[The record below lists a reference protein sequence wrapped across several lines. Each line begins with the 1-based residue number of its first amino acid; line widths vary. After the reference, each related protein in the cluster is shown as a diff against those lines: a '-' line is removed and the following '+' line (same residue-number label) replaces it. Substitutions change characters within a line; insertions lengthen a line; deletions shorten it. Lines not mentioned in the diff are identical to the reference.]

1 MPSFDSRFEHRRRLL
16 QWLSAS
22 PLLASPGF
30 SIAGVDRPSKLPE
43 LEASAPLIASP
54 SEAINVFDFE
64 PVFFKNVPPAHIG
77 YMASGI
83 DAEATLKANREA
95 FSKYYLRPRRLND
108 VSKVDMSVDI
118 LGVKYPNPIFI
129 CPTGGNKAYHPEGE
143 AAVARA
149 AKTGGHLE
157 MLATPAT
164 TSMEDAIAARG
175 APVWYQ
181 LYASPKWEV
190 AEALVK
196 RAEKAGSPV
205 VVVTVDRVAGRNQET
220 FFRLRKNDTR
230 ECKGCHAEN
239 LQESVKRKPAYA
251 GIDLSGLPN
260 LQSANMSW
268 DFIKR
273 LRGATRMKIVIKGIL
288 TAEDAKLAVAN
299 GVDGLVVSNHGGRG
313 EDSGRA
319 TIDVLPEVVDAVQGK
334 ILALVDGGFR
344 RGTDVAKALA
354 MGANA
359 VGVGRPYL
367 WGLGA
372 FGDAGVA
379 KVMEI
384 LRTEFQVAMAQ
395 SGIRSVK
402 EFTPAFVRKV

>member
-1 MPSFDSRFEHRRRLL
+1 MTSFSDRFENRRRLL

-30 SIAGVDRPSKLPE
+30 ALGGVDRPSKLPE
-43 LEASAPLIASP
+43 LEVNAPLIASP

-95 FSKYYLRPRRLND
+95 FAKYYLRPRRLVD
-108 VSKVDMSVDI
+108 VSKVDTSVDI

-149 AKTGGHLE
+149 AKIGGHLE

-196 RAEKAGSPV
+196 RAERAGSPV

-220 FFRLRKNDTR
+220 FFRLKANDTR
-230 ECKGCHAEN
+230 ECKGCHAED
-239 LQESVKRKPAYA
+239 LQQSVVRKPAYA
-251 GIDLSGLPN
+251 GIDLKGLPN

-273 LRGATRMKIVIKGIL
+273 LRGATKMKIVIKGIL

-319 TIDVLPEVVDAVQGK
+319 TIDV
-334 ILALVDGGFR
+334 
-344 RGTDVAKALA
+344 
-354 MGANA
+354 
-359 VGVGRPYL
+359 
-367 WGLGA
+367 
-372 FGDAGVA
+372 
-379 KVMEI
+379 
-384 LRTEFQVAMAQ
+384 
-395 SGIRSVK
+395 
-402 EFTPAFVRKV
+402 